1 MMRITAGFLVDA
13 LRMPLSRANERVE
26 SINEAFA
33 YAEINTPLRVAHYL
47 AQVGHETLNFKFR
60 REVWGPTTAQR
71 RYERDFN
78 SPWPRTPEQARTAA
92 HMTNR
97 LAFTLGND
105 NAGDGI
111 RYMGRGDLQT
121 TGRGN
126 YRRLTRRLSQRG
138 VQCPDFELEPAELER
153 PQWLALSA
161 ADYWVMRG
169 LNRFAD
175 ADDITTLTKRV
186 NGGLNGFAHRQ
197 ALYTAVL
204 TALMKG

>member
-1 MMRITAGFLVDA
+1 MNVTAAFLVDA
-13 LRMPLSRANERVE
+13 LRMPAIGARERVD
-26 SINEAFA
+26 SINEAFK
-33 YAEINTPLRVAHYL
+33 YAEINTALRVAHYL
-47 AQVGHETLNFKFR
+47 AQVGHETLNFKYR
-60 REVWGPTTAQR
+60 REVWGPTAAQL
-71 RYERDFN
+71 RYERNFTA
-78 SPWPRTPEQARTAA
+78 PWPQTPEQARLKEYSV
-92 HMTNR
+92 NR
-97 LAFTLGND
+97 LAYTLGNER
-105 NAGDGI
+105 AGDGL
-111 RYMGRGDLQT
+111 RFMGRGDLQT

-126 YRRLTRRLSQRG
+126 YRRLTQRLWQRG
-138 VQCPDFELEPAELER
+138 LHCPDFEAQPTELER
-153 PQWLALSA
+153 SQWLALSA